1 MFPKAPHFAF
11 VLLVGLTA
19 ATPLEQQKGRS
30 SIPLR
35 KRASFIKP
43 DGTIDIDQ
51 AIAQN
56 VATINKYR
64 QNMINLQ
71 RNTGSLPQ
79 GWEIGPIAVLPS
91 DVKARLSK
99 RQEPLTEENGGSLW
113 AGSISIGTPPQ
124 NFLIDFDTGSSDLW
138 VPSSSC
144 TDSNCVSKNMYNA
157 SQSSTSAIQPG
168 TFSLEYEDN
177 SAVSGPI
184 YKDTVTIA
192 GVTAINQT
200 FSPVTSLSSNF
211 GGNRDGI
218 LGMAFISISNM
229 SANPFFVTAG
239 IQGAFQTN
247 EFAFYL
253 ASSGSELDLGG
264 VNPARYSGSIEFHD
278 INPSTGLWLISG
290 GSISRGG
297 TVVSSG
303 FDTIIDSGT
312 TLTLGPQ
319 AVIDQFYSNI
329 PGAAYDSKT
338 GYYSF
343 PCSVNVPQSE
353 FSFSWGG
360 KSFAIQNFSIG
371 STDGGSTCVG
381 ALSRT
386 NPNFPANVWLLGDS
400 FMRNVYTVFSLD
412 RNAVGF
418 ANLA

>member
-1 MFPKAPHFAF
+1 MRNLPSLYPLCRLYRDVPKAPHFAF

-113 AGSISIGTPPQ
+113 AA
-124 NFLIDFDTGSSDLW
+124 GSSDLW

-192 GVTAINQT
+192 DIL
-200 FSPVTSLSSNF
+200 SVTSLSSNF

-297 TVVSSG
+297 LWSHRALTPSLILGLLLRLDLRRSLTSSTQI
-303 FDTIIDSGT
+303 FRVPPMTQKQDIIRS
-312 TLTLGPQ
+312 LAL
-319 AVIDQFYSNI
+319 
-329 PGAAYDSKT
+329 
-338 GYYSF
+338 
-343 PCSVNVPQSE
+343 
-353 FSFSWGG
+353 GG